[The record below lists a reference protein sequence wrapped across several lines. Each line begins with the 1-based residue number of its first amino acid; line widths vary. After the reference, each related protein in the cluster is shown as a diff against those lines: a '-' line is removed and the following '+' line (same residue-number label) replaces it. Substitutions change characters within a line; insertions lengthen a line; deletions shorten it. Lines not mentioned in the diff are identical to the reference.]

1 MRVAVLSLTRDRL
14 DYTKHCFGTLRE
26 FAGCDYDHYVLDN
39 ASEDGTVDWLEQQ
52 FDIHHVVSL
61 DENIGIA
68 RGLNQLTDVLTDDY
82 DVIVHFDNDCELT
95 MPNTIRDVA
104 RLVHETGAI
113 LSPRILG
120 LQNPPATLR
129 KVQHNGEIIRETAQ
143 IGGICLTAPAWL
155 FDEYRYPNTLPS
167 WGMEDAHVCSWFRGQ
182 LGGTVGYVD
191 RLEAWHY
198 ETTAGQRERFPA
210 YFERKDLEYT
220 GVAA

>member
-14 DYTKHCFGTLRE
+14 SYSRHCFGTLRE

-39 ASEDGTVDWLEQQ
+39 ASEDGTVEWLAEQD
-52 FDIHHVVSL
+52 DITSVFL
-61 DENIGIA
+61 TENIGIA
-68 RGLNQLTDVLTDDY
+68 RGLNLLTDELPHEY

-95 MPNTIRDVA
+95 QPNTIRDVA
-104 RLVHETGAI
+104 SLVHETGAI

-129 KVQHNGEIIRETAQ
+129 KVQHNGEIILETAQ
-143 IGGICLTAPAWL
+143 IGGICLTAPGWL
-155 FDEYRYPNTLPS
+155 FDEYRYPDTLPL
-167 WGMEDAHVCSWFRGQ
+167 WGMEDAHVCAWFREHR
-182 LGGTVGYVD
+182 GGTVGYVE